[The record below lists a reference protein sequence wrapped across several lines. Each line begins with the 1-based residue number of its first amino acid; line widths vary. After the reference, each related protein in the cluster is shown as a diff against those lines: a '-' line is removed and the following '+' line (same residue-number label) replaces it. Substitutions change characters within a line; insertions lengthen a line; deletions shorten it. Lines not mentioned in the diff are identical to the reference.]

1 MTKTIK
7 LLTLFASVVALT
19 TACTDDL
26 FDTVSSSGTDS
37 GGLQFEM
44 STVEM
49 GHEVVS
55 MGSTRSG
62 SVADAGTPSES
73 DRFKEHAL
81 EGDNTFGLK
90 AVRQPV
96 PLMGFNHGAVKAG
109 SSSVGAGS
117 PSVGAG
123 SPSVGAGSPS
133 VGESAILSQT
143 QQPQSQTQ
151 QQQTQQQQSQTRAGA
166 NEVVKVDM
174 TNFHD
179 SLTIW
184 GYTDNGTELFDQ
196 ILLTKVRNWRNSVE
210 WPYDQGDYMKFYAVA
225 PSLESINM
233 SATGGKFSEAPTFTY
248 TLPEKSNEL
257 LDVLYGE
264 SENISIAAG
273 PAGTTSTN
281 PKDENM
287 GKDNKHISL
296 QFRHI
301 TTAVRFSQG
310 NIPADVTIKSISI
323 SGSKTEGTYSPANLD
338 DETGTLG
345 EWSTG
350 AATQTYELTDD
361 AVFNTTLFLLPQTLP
376 TGAELQVKLTDSKSK
391 EHTLKC
397 SLVDDV
403 WKKGFTIDYKIT
415 IGRIEA
421 GYYLSTTESTVE
433 LEHSSSAVS
442 STLGVNSYRLYY
454 DYSSGTQVPSYTAV
468 TWDVAGYSETKGG
481 SFGSKTANLSWLT
494 DFRGVLNADNHYDGG
509 NNATASFTVAGQEMA
524 LSSKHDVVLSGNPSA
539 SNVDLSLYYPYADG
553 GHYKDNNNNDI
564 QQPANCY
571 IINRIGT
578 YTFPLVYGNKTS
590 NGAEAAC
597 FKDHKGATIA
607 FHLIK
612 DQMAAK
618 GITEEVTE
626 AGASRKLTRYTWDAS
641 KESSRQTLKAVL
653 LWQDV
658 RGFISAVGCTTTN
671 ISFTVGTSVPANA
684 VIALQG
690 RTETEYQKSTDS
702 GETWTLDASK
712 GKGKDGY
719 DYGEWETLW
728 TWQIWMTEEVY
739 RNNGVSNGQSYDT
752 YYINGTSSGSGDH
765 IAEVQDY
772 DYDGDENTTT
782 YKILPVNLGW
792 VPSTDEFGLYKPR
805 SVWVQLKQTGDHAEP
820 VVVKITQ
827 HARQELYTGTG
838 TVYQWGRPTAF
849 PALRDLG
856 GGLRNVYDIDNNTI
870 TSQFVLAQAVSGTG
884 YGGDAISNPFGVLQW
899 EDNPNAWFNV
909 SKNRFDATDDYVTA
923 RAMWNSDTKTVYDP
937 CPPGFRVPPAKVFY
951 TFSKTGTTVQSGAG
965 QLNMWPE
972 TQDLNGVTQRNG
984 LSSNG
989 GYFYCTKH
997 TGDIPA
1003 ADRYGAMVYMPT
1015 TGEWQGNK
1023 SVGTQ
1028 LSEGTEQIN
1037 QTSTGIYWTSD
1048 YFNPYNSGTINSKGC
1063 ALWITPSYTFSAG
1076 TADKP
1081 VIGFFD
1087 EADHK
1092 SNYYGHLRAIRPMKQ
1107 E

>member
-81 EGDNTFGLK
+81 EGDNPYGLK

-109 SSSVGAGS
+109 SS
-117 PSVGAG
+117 
-123 SPSVGAGSPS
+123 SVGAGSPS

-233 SATGGKFSEAPTFTY
+233 SATGGNFSEAPTFTY

-310 NIPADVTIKSISI
+310 NIPEDVTIKSISI

-338 DETGTLG
+338 DDTGTLG

-350 AATQTYELTDD
+350 AATQTYELTDA

-376 TGAELQVKLTDSKSK
+376 TGATLTVTLTEALRNESNVLTGKTKD
-391 EHTLKC
+391 HTLKC

-403 WKKGFTIDYKIT
+403 WKKGFTVDYKIT
-415 IGRIEA
+415 IGRMKS

-442 STLGVNSYRLYY
+442 STLGVNSYLLYY
-454 DYSSGTQVPSYTAV
+454 DYSSGTQVPSYTPV

-509 NNATASFTVAGQEMA
+509 NNATASFTVAGQTKA
-524 LSSKHDVVLSGNPSA
+524 LSATHDEVLSGNNESA
-539 SNVDLSLYYPYADG
+539 SNLDLSTTDPYIG
-553 GHYKDNNNNDI
+553 GGTHETET
-564 QQPANCY
+564 ANCY
-571 IINRIGT
+571 IVNRIGT

-607 FHLIK
+607 YRLIK

-618 GITEEVTE
+618 DITEVTE
-626 AGASRKLTRYTWDAS
+626 AGASRKLTQYTWDAS
-641 KESSRQTLKAVL
+641 IGSSRQTLKAVL

-658 RGFISAVGCTTTN
+658 RGFISTVGCTTTN

-702 GETWTLDASK
+702 GGTWTLDTNK
-712 GKGKDGY
+712 GTDGY
-719 DYGEWETLW
+719 EYGEWETLW
-728 TWQIWMTEEVY
+728 TWHIWMTDEVY
-739 RNNGVSNGQSYDT
+739 RNEGASDENSYDA
-752 YYINGTSSGSGDH
+752 YFVNGSKKKNEAGKYIKDDH
-765 IAEVQDY
+765 IAIIQDY
-772 DYDGDENTTT
+772 KDTDKT
-782 YKILPVNLGW
+782 YHILPVNLGW
-792 VPSTDEFGLYKPR
+792 VPADDNFGLYKER

-820 VVVKITQ
+820 VVVRITQ
-827 HARQELYTGTG
+827 HARQDLYTGTG

-856 GGLRNVYDIDNNTI
+856 GNVRNVYDIGNNAV

-909 SKNRFDATDDYVTA
+909 SKNRFDETDDYVTA

-1048 YFNPYNSGTINSKGC
+1048 YFNPYNSGTINSQGC

-1092 SNYYGHLRAIRPMKQ
+1092 SNYYGHLRAIRPMKK
-1107 E
+1107 